1 MERSVKGI
9 WIPIEIW
16 NDDRLTI
23 VEKGILAEIDSLD
36 GENHCYASN
45 EHIAEFCH
53 CTERTVSAAI
63 TKLIELGYVSKISF
77 DGRKRILASNIHTIV
92 SDENDSIQDGNK
104 ERITVETAST
114 QGRNNFYSESKM
126 TAPALLY
133 NINNIDIE
141 KTNKKTTQKN
151 TLEKQHS
158 TYPTEFETFWN
169 AYPRHTNTSKKETYI
184 RFCKALTKTD
194 LQTILNAIECQ
205 KKTKQW
211 IDGYIPMPTTWL
223 NKEKWNDEVEEYTGS
238 TKLPTKTYTEDQTP
252 WKAANWLS
260 KKINKMHPSIQEVS
274 PETLQMWASVFDKM
288 ETEDKHSPEEILVLM
303 RFAFQ
308 DNFWNKNISTPMD
321 LKKNYVKILAK
332 AESEGWFN

>member
-1 MERSVKGI
+1 MERTVKGI

-16 NDDRLTI
+16 EDTRLTALDKI
-23 VEKGILAEIDSLD
+23 ILAEIDSLD
-36 GENHCYASN
+36 GEEHCFASN
-45 EHIAEFCH
+45 KYIAQFCH
-53 CTERTVSAAI
+53 CSETHVSKSI
-63 TKLIELGYVSKISF
+63 SKLIEYGYISIISF
-77 DGRKRILASNIHTIV
+77 DGRTRCLKCNFGFAVGAGTLAKEQDCLNTQTRQTCQ
-92 SDENDSIQDGNK
+92 NDKAELSEEQD
-104 ERITVETAST
+104 A
-114 QGRNNFYSESKM
+114 F
-126 TAPALLY
+126 Y
-133 NINNIDIE
+133 NIYYNNKFDKIDDKIAYVSSPS
-141 KTNKKTTQKN
+141 NS
-151 TLEKQHS
+151 QHS
-158 TYPTEFETFWN
+158 SKYSIEFETFWN
-169 AYPRHTNTSKKETYI
+169 AYPRHTNTSKKETYN

-194 LQTILNAIECQ
+194 LQTILHAIECQ

-260 KKINKMHPSIQEVS
+260 KKLNKMHPSIQPAS
-274 PETLQMWASVFDKM
+274 QETLQMWASVFDKM
-288 ETEDKHSPEEILVLM
+288 ETEDKHPPEEILALM